1 MKIIIDE
8 KARKYLES
16 NKQNILTIE
25 VRGCNSWGSVVFK
38 PMVSVG
44 KPYNTENFVIEKV
57 DNFDVYIMK
66 NIKAVNDTI
75 SVSLYSFLFMENL
88 TVSGIIV

>member
-1 MKIIIDE
+1 M
-8 KARKYLES
+8 
-16 NKQNILTIE
+16 
-25 VRGCNSWGSVVFK
+25 VFK